1 MVTEGRP
8 SVAAGSSGSGV
19 AAGADHRSA
28 HAARRSD
35 WFLSRANLGVLIDVL
50 HEDGRTVIGPTVVDN
65 AIVYDELQSVA
76 DLPVGLGDEQAPG
89 HYRIVERGDQR
100 AFGFTVG
107 PISPKRWLFPSP
119 LSVNVGSR
127 DGRSVAFDRVP
138 NDPPKLA
145 FLGVRACEL
154 AAMGIHDRVLLG
166 GPYTDED
173 YRARRENALV
183 IAVNCTAA
191 GATCFCTSMG
201 TGPEARDGF
210 DLALTELDDGF
221 VVQVGSPAG
230 ADLVARL
237 PVRAADTEQAS
248 SAAEA
253 VARVA
258 QEIGDPVPIA
268 GLHDR
273 LLAQFDSPEWARI
286 AERCLSCANCTM
298 VCPTCFCNTIIQQSA
313 LDGQTSTSERIWDS
327 CFTAGFARVAGGNFR
342 SRPRDRYRQWLTHKF
357 ATWVDQFDSF
367 GCVGCG
373 RCITWCPVGIDVRAE
388 LQAIAPPL
396 APRPEPTKPRPVA
409 AAPGSYVTGRV
420 MAVHQ
425 ETVDVTT
432 LTVGALDDPFLAGE
446 PGQFAMVD
454 LPSFPQ
460 LPISISRYGRDT
472 VDFTIRAAGPATA
485 ALTGLGPGDELGLR
499 GPLGA
504 PWPIERAMVH
514 DVVIVTGGI
523 GLAPLR
529 PLIDALLAQR
539 DRFDAIRLY
548 YGART
553 PGDQLYREELRGW
566 AARGDMEVE
575 LTVDRADDTWTG
587 PVGVVTHL
595 FDRTTW
601 EGSRSLAFVCGPERM
616 MEATV
621 DELYARGLAPDRIF
635 VTLERHMQCGIGLC
649 GHCQMGRLF
658 VCRDGPVFA
667 LSDLGDIFGRE
678 GI

>member
-1 MVTEGRP
+1 VVTDGRSPAVPTP
-8 SVAAGSSGSGV
+8 SD
-19 AAGADHRSA
+19 GATVQPEA
-28 HAARRSD
+28 HAARRGE
-35 WFLSRANLGVLIDVL
+35 WFLARANLGVLIDTL
-50 HEDGRTVIGPTVVDN
+50 RDDGRTVIGPTVVDS
-65 AIVYDELQSVA
+65 AIVYDEISSVD
-76 DLPVGLGDEQAPG
+76 DLPVGIGDEQGPG
-89 HYRIVERGDQR
+89 RYRLVDRGDDR
-100 AFGFTVG
+100 AFGYTVG
-107 PISPKRWLFPSP
+107 PHSPKRWLFPSP
-119 LSVNVGSR
+119 LTVNVGRR
-127 DGRSVAFDRVP
+127 DGRSISFERSPA
-138 NDPPKLA
+138 DPPPLA
-145 FLGVRACEL
+145 LLGLRACEL
-154 AAMGIHDRVLLG
+154 AAMGIHDEVMLG

-173 YRARRENALV
+173 YRARRENALI
-183 IAVNCTAA
+183 IAVNCTTA
-191 GATCFCTSMG
+191 GGTCFCTSMG
-201 TGPEARDGF
+201 TGPEVTTGF
-210 DLALTELDDGF
+210 DLALTEIDDGF
-221 VVQVGSPAG
+221 VVRVGSAAG
-230 ADLVARL
+230 ADLLARL
-237 PVRAADTEQAS
+237 PVRAA
-248 SAAEA
+248 AAEQVTTARDA
-253 VARVA
+253 VASVA
-258 QEIGDPVPIA
+258 DELGDPVPTA

-273 LLAQFDSPEWARI
+273 LMAQFDSPQWAKI

-298 VCPTCFCNTIIQQSA
+298 VCPTCFCNTIIQQA
-313 LDGQTSTSERIWDS
+313 ELDGRTSTSERIWDS

-357 ATWVDQFDSF
+357 ATWVDQFGSF

-388 LQAIAPPL
+388 LQTIAPPL
-396 APRPEPTKPRPVA
+396 APRQEPAGPPPVA

-420 MAVHQ
+420 IAVRS
-425 ETVDVTT
+425 ETADVTT
-432 LTVGALDDPFLAGE
+432 LTVGDLDEPFLAGR
-446 PGQFAMVD
+446 PGQFAMID

-485 ALTGLGPGDELGLR
+485 ALTALGPGDELGLR

-504 PWPIERAMVH
+504 PWPIERAMGH

-539 DRFDAIRLY
+539 DRFDAVRLY

-553 PGDQLYREELRGW
+553 PSDQLYREELRGW
-566 AARGDMEVE
+566 AARGDVDVE
-575 LTVDRADDTWTG
+575 LTVDRGDDGWTG

-595 FDRTTW
+595 FDHATW

-621 DELYARGLAPDRIF
+621 NALDDRGLAPDRIF

-667 LSDLGDIFGRE
+667 LSQLGDIFGRE